1 MHYALCTL
9 TMNETI
15 LRTIHA
21 QILERIAEITA
32 SPKPTYSV
40 DGQEIKWTEYLKS
53 LRETAAWIE
62 KQLNSQEP
70 FEIISNCQ

>member
-1 MHYALCTL
+1 
-9 TMNETI
+9 MNETI

-32 SPKPTYSV
+32 SPKPTYSI

-62 KQLNSQEP
+62 QRLNSQQP
-70 FEIISNCQ
+70 FEIVSRGQ

>member
-1 MHYALCTL
+1 
-9 TMNETI
+9 MNETI

-32 SPKPTYSV
+32 APKPTYSI
-40 DGQEIKWTEYLKS
+40 DGQEIQWAEYLKS

-62 KQLNSQEP
+62 QRLNSQEP
-70 FEIISNCQ
+70 FEIISRGQ

>member
-1 MHYALCTL
+1 
-9 TMNETI
+9 MNETI

-32 SPKPTYSV
+32 APKPTYSI

-62 KQLNSQEP
+62 QQLNSQQP
-70 FEIISNCQ
+70 FEIISRGQ